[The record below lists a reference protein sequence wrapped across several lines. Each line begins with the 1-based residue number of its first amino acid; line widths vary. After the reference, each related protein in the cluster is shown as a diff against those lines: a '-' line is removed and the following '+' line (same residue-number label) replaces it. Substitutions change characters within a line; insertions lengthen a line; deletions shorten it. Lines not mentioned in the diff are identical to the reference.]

1 MRCNSFNRAKCQRLE
16 AVRDR
21 DPNISVL
28 LERPF
33 SACRLRK
40 REVELKIFIMLAE
53 HRRHSL
59 KLLLDFPGRMRR
71 CTAESLFLSLK
82 IQLAFESRWQELGI
96 VRA

>member
-53 HRRHSL
+53 HRRHPL
-59 KLLLDFPGRMRR
+59 KLLLNLPGRVCRSLHRR
-71 CTAESLFLSLK
+71 VLISVLEDPANS
-82 IQLAFESRWQELGI
+82 
-96 VRA
+96 